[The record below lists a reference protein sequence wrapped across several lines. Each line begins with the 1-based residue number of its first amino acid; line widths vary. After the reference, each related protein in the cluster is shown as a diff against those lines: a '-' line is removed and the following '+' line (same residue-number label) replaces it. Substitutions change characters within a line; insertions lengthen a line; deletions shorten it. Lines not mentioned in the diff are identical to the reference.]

1 MNYFLSNYNN
11 SCVQRTFNVQPAIA
25 LCFLLFL
32 SCLSVVF
39 QTYSVNVMDE
49 NVLRGNTAIVK
60 CHIPSFVADFV
71 IVDAWIEIDEDE
83 RSEYH
88 YHTQSFGR
96 DNLAIAF

>member
-1 MNYFLSNYNN
+1 
-11 SCVQRTFNVQPAIA
+11 
-25 LCFLLFL
+25 
-32 SCLSVVF
+32 
-39 QTYSVNVMDE
+39 MDE

-83 RSEYH
+83 KSEYH